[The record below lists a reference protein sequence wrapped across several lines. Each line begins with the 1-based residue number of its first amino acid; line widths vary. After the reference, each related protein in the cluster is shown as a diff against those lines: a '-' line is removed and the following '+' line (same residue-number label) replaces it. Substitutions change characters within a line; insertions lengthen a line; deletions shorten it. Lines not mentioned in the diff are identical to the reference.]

1 MSRTSLVAE
10 SAVQTLGKTPW
21 KCGPPGSLSSTLA
34 GGFVAGVASAVV
46 LIFSRIALYVGGAT
60 LLARLLP
67 WHAPANEYVPKV
79 LWGSVKLA
87 AYPFVGDRVYES
99 GFDAPVVWIA
109 VATLLLY
116 SIGMGVLF
124 ALIVRGRSLK
134 ATCAV
139 AIPFGFGA
147 WAVGTLLLHS
157 SPATVIEA
165 LPSGL
170 AMAFV
175 FLWFE
180 RRLSFRIRQRPLK
193 PA

>member
-1 MSRTSLVAE
+1 M
-10 SAVQTLGKTPW
+10 QTLGKTPW

-34 GGFVAGVASAVV
+34 GGFVAGIASAVV
-46 LIFSRIALYVGGAT
+46 LIFCRIALDLGGAT
-60 LLARLLP
+60 VLARLLP
-67 WHAPANEYVPKV
+67 WHAPASELVPKV

-87 AYPFVGDRVYES
+87 AHPFVGDRVYEH
-99 GFDAPVVWIA
+99 GFDAPAVWIA
-109 VATLLLY
+109 VVTLLVY
-116 SIGMGVLF
+116 SIIMGVLF
-124 ALIVRGRSLK
+124 ALIVRGRSRK

-139 AIPFGFGA
+139 AIPFGLGA
-147 WAVGTLLLHS
+147 WVLGTLLLHS
-157 SPATVIEA
+157 SPATVVEA

-180 RRLSFRIRQRPLK
+180 RRLAFRIQHRPLK